1 MLNLRFLLSCLIL
14 WASLG
19 CNLATAQDY
28 PTRPVKIVL
37 SNSAGGSPDIV
48 MRIVAD
54 RLSRLLGQQFFVENR
69 PGGESVIG
77 AELASQ
83 APPDGYTLYLGTN
96 DALVANRFRL
106 KSLPYDPDKAFT
118 PIANIVDSAPF
129 VVVVHPDLPVKTFD
143 ELVSVAKARPDALS
157 YGTTIGISD
166 VLAQWIN
173 KTAGIDIHRIP
184 YRQNPEA
191 VRDFLSGRV
200 QILLIS
206 LPSVEPFVQA
216 GKAQNRSGQFKQAV
230 CWPTGHAD
238 DRGDLSRSYRR
249 RLVCAR
255 RAGRHPH
262 GGGPPTK
269 PGGRQGAQGS
279 RIPPARARLRF
290 QHQRRYDSAGAFRAH
305 ARRCCALA
313 ADRTGNRDATAM
325 SELIRR
331 DRRVSRRQ
339 PSELARHPGKRWR
352 SL

>member
-1 MLNLRFLLSCLIL
+1 ML

-28 PTRPVKIVL
+28 PARPVKIIL

-54 RLSRLLGQQFFVENR
+54 RLSRSLGQQFFVENR

-106 KSLPYDPDKAFT
+106 KSLPYDADRAFT

-129 VVVVHPDLPVKTFD
+129 VVVVHPDLPVKTFGQ
-143 ELVSVAKARPDALS
+143 LVSVAKARPDALS

-216 GKAQNRSGQFKQAV
+216 SKARIVAV
-230 CWPTGHAD
+230 SSSKRFAGLPDTPTIAETYPGLIVEGWFALV
-238 DRGDLSRSYRR
+238 GPAGIPTEVVR
-249 RLVCAR
+249 RLNPEVDKVLKD
-255 RAGRHPH
+255 PEF
-262 GGGPPTK
+262 
-269 PGGRQGAQGS
+269 
-279 RIPPARARLRF
+279 L
-290 QHQRRYDSAGAFRAH
+290 QRVRDFGFSTSDAMTPQ
-305 ARRCCALA
+305 ALA
-313 ADRTGNRDATAM
+313 ERMREDVA
-325 SELIRR
+325 
-331 DRRVSRRQ
+331 
-339 PSELARHPGKRWR
+339 RWR
-352 SL
+352 RIAQEIGMQPQ

>member
-1 MLNLRFLLSCLIL
+1 MPSLRFLFSCLML
-14 WASLG
+14 WVSLG

-28 PTRPVKIVL
+28 PIRPVKIIL

-54 RLSRLLGQQFFVENR
+54 RLSKSLGQQFFVENR

-83 APPDGYTLYLGTN
+83 APADGYTLYLGTN

-118 PIANIVDSAPF
+118 PIANFVDSAPF
-129 VVVVHPDLPVKTFD
+129 VVVVHPDLRVKTFG

-216 GKAQNRSGQFKQAV
+216 GKARIVAV
-230 CWPTGHAD
+230 SSSKRFAGLPDTPTIAETYPGLIVEGWFALV
-238 DRGDLSRSYRR
+238 GPAGIPTEVVR
-249 RLVCAR
+249 RLNPEVD
-255 RAGRHPH
+255 
-262 GGGPPTK
+262 K
-269 PGGRQGAQGS
+269 V
-279 RIPPARARLRF
+279 LRDAEF
-290 QHQRRYDSAGAFRAH
+290 LQRVRDFGFSTSDAMTPQ
-305 ARRCCALA
+305 ALA
-313 ADRTGNRDATAM
+313 ERMREDVA
-325 SELIRR
+325 
-331 DRRVSRRQ
+331 
-339 PSELARHPGKRWR
+339 RWR
-352 SL
+352 RIAQEIGMQPQ